1 MLLECNYEALNKNYK
16 EFINVSK
23 NFCDYFMFV
32 VRRDVTE
39 LNTQEISNVIELFKK
54 FLVNT
59 TETDEWPGTK
69 LINDTATVY
78 LFALNDESAILLN
91 HIAMNFDDWIHP
103 SFPEDLCFLRTSSDE
118 FLTTIIHE
126 RDAYFIL
133 SEAEHHLIQNLFP
146 DIFN

>member
-1 MLLECNYEALNKNYK
+1 MLYECNYEVMNKKYK
-16 EFINVSK
+16 EFINVST

-39 LNTQEISNVIELFKK
+39 LNLQEISKVIKLFEK

-69 LINDTATVY
+69 LINNTALVY
-78 LFALNDESAILLN
+78 LFELNDESANQLIQ
-91 HIAMNFDDWIHP
+91 IAESFDDWIHP
-103 SFPEDLCFLRTSSDE
+103 IFPEDLCFLRTRTNE
-118 FLTTIIHE
+118 FLTVITHE

-133 SEAEHHLIQNLFP
+133 SEDEHNQIQNLFP
-146 DIFN
+146 NIFN